1 MRDTKF
7 IVIHMKCD
15 TFCMSICYFCSQIF
29 LLFQILFTT
38 KSVPVFEPDQI
49 SRTIFWFEIQLWI
62 CLCKKIC
69 VAQVAKH
76 FTYIL
81 CLNTEFMVNLV
92 LVATGRMLDTIR
104 KRNIERWSM
113 FLVFTLHIRHTNG
126 MNTKNKYN
134 IFYLYPIQSNAQQT
148 KNKQNIDTWTTTQL
162 KMKLSFVWWKKNI

>member
-15 TFCMSICYFCSQIF
+15 TFCMSICYFCSQIFFYFF

-62 CLCKKIC
+62 CLWKTIC
-69 VAQVAKH
+69 VAAYTSVAKH

-134 IFYLYPIQSNAQQT
+134 IFYLYPIQSNAHKRKT
-148 KNKQNIDTWTTTQL
+148 NKI
-162 KMKLSFVWWKKNI
+162 